1 MDINSASPNELAP
14 LPFHRMKRYPY
25 SPPETYPDDEAH
37 RAYVERYNTR
47 IVNAPLPVLATGRR

>member
-1 MDINSASPNELAP
+1 
-14 LPFHRMKRYPY
+14 MKRYPY